1 MPTNIIKSFQHATN
15 ICWSFNLICL
25 QILTDVFSTS
35 VELMRF
41 SFILPFQIFDAS
53 TNTWKIVNERSHTD
67 FVEKIIETPRETII
81 IDDITDITKI
91 KSINDRTERTTD
103 ITDIT
108 DINRVKNTI
117 NLHETEENILRE
129 VTKENVL
136 VRSVPMSML
145 LSRLSI
151 LNIHVYSIAAKQ

>member
-1 MPTNIIKSFQHATN
+1 M
-15 ICWSFNLICL
+15 
-25 QILTDVFSTS
+25 
-35 VELMRF
+35 E
-41 SFILPFQIFDAS
+41 
-53 TNTWKIVNERSHTD
+53 KIV
-67 FVEKIIETPRETII
+67 ETPRETII

-108 DINRVKNTI
+108 DINRIKNTI

-136 VRSVPMSML
+136 VSELVIYMQFNHSSVQFLVLTTFGTNFFFIEPNPL
-145 LSRLSI
+145 VL
-151 LNIHVYSIAAKQ
+151 